1 MIQKA
6 WPTVL
11 GGRPRLQGFFGSP
24 LPSLSPFL
32 FQGSHDE
39 LSENEEDLEE
49 KSESE
54 GSDYSPNKKKK
65 KKLKDKKEKKAKRK
79 KKGDE
84 EDDNDEACLKVS
96 PGARLEGPAPRDT
109 CPHSPPPTAVPAWEP
124 PSERA
129 GCPSCRWQLGADGS
143 VGVSACACVH
153 TWRPD
158 TRSVE
163 IRSHKSRGHV

>member
-11 GGRPRLQGFFGSP
+11 GGRPRLQVFFGSP

-109 CPHSPPPTAVPAWEP
+109 CPHSHPPPPLSLPGSPPAKGPAALPAGGSWEP
-124 PSERA
+124 T
-129 GCPSCRWQLGADGS
+129 GLW
-143 VGVSACACVH
+143 V
-153 TWRPD
+153 
-158 TRSVE
+158 
-163 IRSHKSRGHV
+163 

>member
-1 MIQKA
+1 M
-6 WPTVL
+6 
-11 GGRPRLQGFFGSP
+11 
-24 LPSLSPFL
+24 PSLSPFL

-109 CPHSPPPTAVPAWEP
+109 CPHRPPPH
-124 PSERA
+124 R
-129 GCPSCRWQLGADGS
+129 CPCLGAPQRKGRLS
-143 VGVSACACVH
+143 FLQVAAGGRRVCGCERVCLCAHVEARH
-153 TWRPD
+153 TFGRNP
-158 TRSVE
+158 
-163 IRSHKSRGHV
+163 